1 MIHKLYTDVK
11 DHILADRHDPARD
24 PALASVE

>member
-1 MIHKLYTDVK
+1 MTHKLYTEVK
-11 DHILADRHDPARD
+11 DHILQDHDDPARD